1 MTVYTGVVRSAE
13 VIVGNNMLTR
23 IQARINETSPDILR
37 TNPDI
42 NPDSAHN
49 PMITQVRI
57 KTIGIPFK
65 LFISSHQLFC
75 TDTVHS
81 GVGQKRVF
89 PETRNLYKL
98 RDLPVAVRIQSGD
111 ACRRKGHDMSA
122 VIEQDLS

>member
-1 MTVYTGVVRSAE
+1 MAVYIGVVRSPE
-13 VIVGNNMLTR
+13 VIVGRKMLTR
-23 IQARINETSPDILR
+23 IHASINETSPDILR

-57 KTIGIPFK
+57 RTIGIPFK

-75 TDTVHS
+75 TDTIHS

-89 PETRNLYKL
+89 PESWNFNKF
-98 RDLPVAVRIQSGD
+98 RDLPVAVRVQSGD